1 MRKTVVMGVGVLA
14 LALMVWAGGDPWK
27 SKPFQ
32 QWNEND
38 VNTVFQSS
46 PWARPNLQP
55 LGAWRPMGSDTT
67 SGIGTVSGHTNDTDA
82 GASKEM
88 AAVAGKSIYT
98 VLWWSSRTI
107 RAASVRRA
115 VLHGSMTEAD
125 AEKTIEQPEDDYQ
138 VLVKATNMKIFEQ
151 RGENAFKN
159 AARLEF
165 KKSKQTLTPTKVTFQ
180 LGADDSVIGADFHFA
195 RTGTNGEPTI
205 SPDEKEI
212 DFFVQVGDAKVM
224 ADFDPRKMVDSK
236 GADL

>member
-1 MRKTVVMGVGVLA
+1 
-14 LALMVWAGGDPWK
+14 
-27 SKPFQ
+27 
-32 QWNEND
+32 
-38 VNTVFQSS
+38 
-46 PWARPNLQP
+46 
-55 LGAWRPMGSDTT
+55 
-67 SGIGTVSGHTNDTDA
+67 
-82 GASKEM
+82 
-88 AAVAGKSIYT
+88 
-98 VLWWSSRTI
+98 
-107 RAASVRRA
+107 
-115 VLHGSMTEAD
+115 MTEAD

-180 LGADDSVIGADFHFA
+180 LGADDSVIGAVFHFP
-195 RTGTNGEPTI
+195 RKGTNGEPTI

-224 ADFDPRKMVDSK
+224 TDFDPRKMVDSK